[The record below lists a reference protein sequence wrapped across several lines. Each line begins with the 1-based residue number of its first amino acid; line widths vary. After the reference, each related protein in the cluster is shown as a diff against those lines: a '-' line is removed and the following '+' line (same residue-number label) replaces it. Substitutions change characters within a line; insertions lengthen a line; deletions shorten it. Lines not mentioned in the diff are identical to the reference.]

1 MFHFTSFTNGQ
12 TSKQLAKDRLK
23 LLLLSEKVACTAEDT
38 EQMQNE
44 IQRVVSKYIDLQ
56 TKKVEVRILDLED
69 TSEQS

>member
-69 TSEQS
+69 TSES